1 MAPTNNKKVDEEPK
15 RERKISNSLLH
26 SPLTSHQLGHDGIC
40 QDPRLLNLEKQL
52 NIELKVKQ
60 GAENIMQTINGK
72 SHRDKKLMAEAQQMF
87 LDAKAKIEFL
97 KMRILK
103 VKNEINNK
111 HHGSMH
117 DLANGDVSTCELE
130 TPLED
135 RIEDIRHRLKIEL
148 AVVDGAKNV
157 ISVAYL
163 EDVNKMYGGRPDQ
176 QQQWTVHAE
185 FTIKHD
191 GMEDPS
197 TLPKTHTERDENGVR
212 MVYSWTSQPPAT
224 STTNTN
230 DSHSFRTDRST
241 TSSGSDVKDPQLPY
255 GFQRGNLVF
264 TSTPPK
270 RHPFPNTDPP
280 SKGLDSSGYGSEL
293 LSPNSGGLPY
303 RPIQPYNRRCRSTCS
318 IVLSADFDQK
328 AEDNPDNPQCG
339 RTHSLRCQTPTA
351 KSDKKDYYGC
361 GDPWCYHACGED
373 YCRFPPL
380 QEMDEYDSTSSKRPS
395 RASTFTVRQS
405 DRSKSSPSKVSV
417 KRTVKGPAKLGKLH
431 DTKSS
436 SPDSKAS
443 DKKPRTV
450 HIDVYCTGT
459 ELESSSSSCSDSEN
473 KTTSSPQTVFES
485 EKFRLTHKR
494 AFDKDVPYHIRKSQS
509 NDSTSNVHNL
519 RKKFEKDES
528 DDDEESTPYPSQMSS
543 FSAIKD
549 TGSSFSTNVPPSWST
564 MSMTSYALPDDDSV
578 ANTSWKDTY
587 SDLGSLLESR
597 SSIAQTDSLD
607 FVPRKLWQRTSIEES
622 PENGSLA
629 ETPSKAS
636 LQPSDSFEYANSEDR
651 LRIMKM
657 ERMWGQDKPMR
668 APLPQKKY
676 LVQQKKLKEYLDKRM
691 SDKSLPK
698 WESKDTDSE
707 GTDSEEKGW
716 TILKEQDK
724 DNPKAIAEIVKKCAE
739 RKSIENPVVIRAKL
753 PDRHINASDSH
764 LASKSPSILAIRQRL
779 TANPTLGSPF
789 TIFPGIFTEQR
800 AVAKRFGN
808 IVNVFKK
815 PGHHI
820 GPAKNPD
827 CTCDHCRRYFE
838 VYGMRL
844 RARSLGGDSS
854 GVIDWKEVN
863 RSSVPPDVMSPVQ
876 NDPVDDKMDLGYTDF

>member
-1 MAPTNNKKVDEEPK
+1 M
-15 RERKISNSLLH
+15 
-26 SPLTSHQLGHDGIC
+26 
-40 QDPRLLNLEKQL
+40 
-52 NIELKVKQ
+52 
-60 GAENIMQTINGK
+60 
-72 SHRDKKLMAEAQQMF
+72 
-87 LDAKAKIEFL
+87 
-97 KMRILK
+97 
-103 VKNEINNK
+103 
-111 HHGSMH
+111 
-117 DLANGDVSTCELE
+117 
-130 TPLED
+130 
-135 RIEDIRHRLKIEL
+135 
-148 AVVDGAKNV
+148 
-157 ISVAYL
+157 
-163 EDVNKMYGGRPDQ
+163 
-176 QQQWTVHAE
+176 
-185 FTIKHD
+185 
-191 GMEDPS
+191 
-197 TLPKTHTERDENGVR
+197 
-212 MVYSWTSQPPAT
+212 
-224 STTNTN
+224 
-230 DSHSFRTDRST
+230 
-241 TSSGSDVKDPQLPY
+241 
-255 GFQRGNLVF
+255 
-264 TSTPPK
+264 
-270 RHPFPNTDPP
+270 
-280 SKGLDSSGYGSEL
+280 
-293 LSPNSGGLPY
+293 
-303 RPIQPYNRRCRSTCS
+303 
-318 IVLSADFDQK
+318 
-328 AEDNPDNPQCG
+328 
-339 RTHSLRCQTPTA
+339 
-351 KSDKKDYYGC
+351 
-361 GDPWCYHACGED
+361 
-373 YCRFPPL
+373 
-380 QEMDEYDSTSSKRPS
+380 
-395 RASTFTVRQS
+395 
-405 DRSKSSPSKVSV
+405 
-417 KRTVKGPAKLGKLH
+417 H

-509 NDSTSNVHNL
+509 NDSTGNVHNL

-528 DDDEESTPYPSQMSS
+528 DDDDETTPYPSQLSS

-549 TGSSFSTNVPPSWST
+549 TASSFSTNVPPSWST
-564 MSMTSYALPDDDSV
+564 MSMTSCALPDDDSV

-651 LRIMKM
+651 LRIMNM
-657 ERMWGQDKPMR
+657 ERMWGQDKPIR

-716 TILKEQDK
+716 TILKEEKPQDN

-739 RKSIENPVVIRAKL
+739 RKNVENPVGIKSKL
-753 PDRHINASDSH
+753 PDRHNNASDSR

-779 TANPTLGSPF
+779 TANPNLGSPF

-808 IVNVFKK
+808 VVNVFKK

-838 VYGMRL
+838 VYGMRI

-854 GVIDWKEVN
+854 GIIDWKEAE
-863 RSSVPPDVMSPVQ
+863 RSSVPPDVVLPIQ
-876 NDPVDDKMDLGYTDF
+876 NEPVDDKMDLGYTDF

>member
-1 MAPTNNKKVDEEPK
+1 
-15 RERKISNSLLH
+15 
-26 SPLTSHQLGHDGIC
+26 
-40 QDPRLLNLEKQL
+40 
-52 NIELKVKQ
+52 
-60 GAENIMQTINGK
+60 
-72 SHRDKKLMAEAQQMF
+72 
-87 LDAKAKIEFL
+87 
-97 KMRILK
+97 
-103 VKNEINNK
+103 
-111 HHGSMH
+111 
-117 DLANGDVSTCELE
+117 
-130 TPLED
+130 
-135 RIEDIRHRLKIEL
+135 
-148 AVVDGAKNV
+148 
-157 ISVAYL
+157 
-163 EDVNKMYGGRPDQ
+163 MYAGRSDQ

-191 GMEDPS
+191 GLENPS
-197 TLPKTHTERDENGVR
+197 TTPKTHTERDENGVR
-212 MVYSWTSQPPAT
+212 MVYSWTSQPTTT

-230 DSHSFRTDRST
+230 DSHSSRTDRSS
-241 TSSGSDVKDPQLPY
+241 TSSVSDVKDPQLPY

-270 RHPFPNTDPP
+270 KQPFPTEAPG
-280 SKGLDSSGYGSEL
+280 KTHLQDSSGYSSEL
-293 LSPNSGGLPY
+293 LSPNSGSLPY

-328 AEDNPDNPQCG
+328 AEDNAENPQCG

-351 KSDKKDYYGC
+351 KSERKDYYGC
-361 GDPWCYHACGED
+361 GDPWCYHAGGED

-380 QEMDEYDSTSSKRPS
+380 QEIDEYGSTTSSKRPS

-405 DRSKSSPSKVSV
+405 DRSKSTPSKAMIDAKKDASVQTYEMIDKCTSPFLRTDSFNRKASGSGSGGGSAGGAGDVKLRRERNLKKKTNSYQSRRKTEPIHQRQHSPSSFTPDSLDSQQSV
-417 KRTVKGPAKLGKLH
+417 KRTVKGPAQFGKLENV
-431 DTKSS
+431 KSS
-436 SPDSKAS
+436 SPDSKGS
-443 DKKPRTV
+443 DKKARTV

-485 EKFRLTHKR
+485 DKFRLTHKR
-494 AFDKDVPYHIRKSQS
+494 ALDKDVPYHIRKSKS
-509 NDSTSNVHNL
+509 TDSTSNVQHL

-528 DDDEESTPYPSQMSS
+528 DDDGGSTAYPSQLSS

-549 TGSSFSTNVPPSWST
+549 IGSSFSTSVPPSWST
-564 MSMTSYALPDDDSV
+564 MSMTSYAVPDDDSV

-607 FVPRKLWQRTSIEES
+607 FVPRRLWQRASIEES
-622 PENGSLA
+622 PEDGSLV

-636 LQPSDSFEYANSEDR
+636 LQPSDSFEYANSDDR

-657 ERMWGQDKPMR
+657 ERMWGQPVQ
-668 APLPQKKY
+668 PPQPQKKH

-716 TILKEQDK
+716 TILKEDK
-724 DNPKAIAEIVKKCAE
+724 NKEQGQKIIADIVKKCAE
-739 RKSIENPVVIRAKL
+739 RKSIENKAISNAKL
-753 PDRHINASDSH
+753 PDRLTNASDSN

-779 TANPTLGSPF
+779 SANPSLGSPF

-838 VYGMRL
+838 IYGMRL
-844 RARSLGGDSS
+844 RASSLGDSS
-854 GVIDWKEVN
+854 GSIDWKDAN
-863 RSSVPPDVMSPVQ
+863 RSSVPVEATLIDQ
-876 NDPVDDKMDLGYTDF
+876 NNPVDEKMDLGYTDF